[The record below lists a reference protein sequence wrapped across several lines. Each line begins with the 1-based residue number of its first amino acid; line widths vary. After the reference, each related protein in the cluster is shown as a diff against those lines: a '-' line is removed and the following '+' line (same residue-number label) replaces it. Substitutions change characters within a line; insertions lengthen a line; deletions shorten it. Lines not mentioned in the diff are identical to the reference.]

1 MNLYMIRNRFCWM
14 VAAVGCCLLPFSC
27 VQEEDGV
34 QVPEHGQGMSLQL
47 KVRAGADNTGTAPT
61 TEESNIH
68 TLRVYAFANIPN
80 DPKDGR
86 LLDIIMRIKSYRLLI
101 PLIWT
106 SHSIRKAHK
115 T

>member
-1 MNLYMIRNRFCWM
+1 MNLYMIRNRFCRM
-14 VAAVGCCLLPFSC
+14 VAAVGCCLLPLSC

-68 TLRVYAFANIPN
+68 TLRFMPLQIFRMIP
-80 DPKDGR
+80 KTAVW
-86 LLDIIMRIKSYRLLI
+86 LDIIIRIKSYRLLI
-101 PLIWT
+101 PLKWT

>member
-1 MNLYMIRNRFCWM
+1 MNLYMIRNRFCRM

-68 TLRVYAFANIPN
+68 TLRVYAFADIPN
-80 DPKDGR
+80 DPKRRPSGWI
-86 LLDIIMRIKSYRLLI
+86 LLYGSSLTGSSFL
-101 PLIWT
+101 
-106 SHSIRKAHK
+106 
-115 T
+115 

>member
-47 KVRAGADNTGTAPT
+47 KVRAG
-61 TEESNIH
+61 
-68 TLRVYAFANIPN
+68 L
-80 DPKDGR
+80 
-86 LLDIIMRIKSYRLLI
+86 IIQVRHRRQ
-101 PLIWT
+101 
-106 SHSIRKAHK
+106 RKAISIPFGLCLCEYSE
-115 T
+115 